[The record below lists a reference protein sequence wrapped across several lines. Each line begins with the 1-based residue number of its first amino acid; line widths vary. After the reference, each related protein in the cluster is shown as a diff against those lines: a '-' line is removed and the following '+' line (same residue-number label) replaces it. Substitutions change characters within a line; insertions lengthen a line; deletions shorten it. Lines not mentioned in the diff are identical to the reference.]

1 MSQRATEMRETWDD
15 SFAAQIESG
24 AYNTSPVEAVVR
36 TVAYYLRARFSPDQQ
51 KKLHFLD
58 LGCGAGPNMVWLA
71 EKGITVTGLDIAPS
85 ALALARQ
92 TMDRRG
98 LQDRL
103 GTLEDGS
110 VTDLPF
116 ADDAFD
122 GAVEACVFQHLDRV
136 DRRRSFDELARVIKP
151 GGVFVGY
158 MLSDAHTIFEQKRD
172 EQDPGDP
179 GTLILREEGSNA
191 SRFHLGNIGLS
202 HFFGRAELENLLSGF
217 ATVDICANG
226 YDLPREEAERRGYT
240 HYHQGMWIVY
250 AVK

>member
-1 MSQRATEMRETWDD
+1 MSQRATEMRETWND

-36 TVAYYLRARFSPDQQ
+36 TVAYYLRARFAPEQQ
-51 KKLHFLD
+51 KQLHFLD

-71 EKGITVTGLDIAPS
+71 EKGITVSGLDIAPS

-92 TMDRRG
+92 TLEQRG
-98 LQDRL
+98 LTDRL
-103 GTLEDGS
+103 GTLKDGS
-110 VTDLPF
+110 VSDLPY
-116 ADDAFD
+116 ADATYD
-122 GAVEACVFQHLDRV
+122 GAVEACVFQHLDRA
-136 DRRRSFDELARVIKP
+136 DRHRSFEELARVLKP

-172 EQDPGDP
+172 EQHSDDP
-179 GTLILREEGSNA
+179 GTVILREPGANA

-202 HFFGRAELENLLSGF
+202 HFFSRTELEDLLSGF
-217 ATVDICANG
+217 STVDICANG
-226 YDLPREEAERRGYT
+226 YDLPREEAQRRGYA